1 MSFRT
6 MPTVLQSK
14 TRKVQS
20 PFAVSR
26 SKVSTTARI
35 LGSLRT
41 EFGLTQGLIV
51 RLSGYSPRAIAN
63 WEAGSKATEPAARKF
78 TELQRLF
85 AAIADLTQDTHEVAH
100 WMQEP
105 NPAFDGST
113 PLQVVERG
121 ETDRLWRMIYQLESG
136 EPG

>member
-1 MSFRT
+1 
-6 MPTVLQSK
+6 MPATTLRR
-14 TRKVQS
+14 RK
-20 PFAVSR
+20 
-26 SKVSTTARI
+26 STTPAFPIRRSAVPATSRI
-35 LGSLRT
+35 LGRLRSD
-41 EFGLTQGLIV
+41 FGLSQGLIV

-63 WEAGSKATEPAARKF
+63 WEAGARATEPAARKF

-85 AAIADLTQDTHEVAH
+85 EAIAALTRNPQEVAH

-105 NPAFDGST
+105 NSAFDGST

-121 ETDRLWRMIYQLESG
+121 ESDRLWRMIYHLESG